1 MENNSLGGL
10 HPFQKPLQFR
20 TPDYL
25 SQKPF
30 NMNMQIRQHT
40 VTIDSPVINS
50 DKRVLELAPIFEL
63 KVKPV
68 KTKSTGRDFNRLKLR
83 NDIQQISHFN

>member
-1 MENNSLGGL
+1 MG
-10 HPFQKPLQFR
+10 HPYHKVLNYR

-30 NMNMQIRQHT
+30 NMQHRQHT
-40 VTIDSPVINS
+40 ATIDSPVLQPSKHGI
-50 DKRVLELAPIFEL
+50 ELAPIFEL

-83 NDIQQISHFN
+83 NDIQQISQIN